1 MTDDFRSSVV
11 AKHARVIYLT
21 SLMIRRAFRFAG
33 YAITPAETNLI
44 IERTRGIL
52 NKGVYIHGNRR

>member
-33 YAITPAETNLI
+33 YAITPAETN
-44 IERTRGIL
+44 
-52 NKGVYIHGNRR
+52 